1 MHFAAERHL
10 MRATILTMLFA
21 AGLLAGAG
29 SASAQYDGIGAPTSA
44 AGGVAPPVGMSSPG
58 AVGPLGGTSGSVM
71 GSSGSDDTSPNIK
84 DLTPGT
90 GKFENPNDP
99 CFGHTGFGSSKTQP
113 GLGC

>member
-1 MHFAAERHL
+1 M
-10 MRATILTMLFA
+10 MKATILTLLCA

-29 SASAQYDGIGAPTSA
+29 SAFAQYDGIGAPTSA
-44 AGGVAPPVGMSSPG
+44 AGGVASPPSMSSPG

-71 GSSGSDDTSPNIK
+71 GSSGHSDSSDTSPSVR

-90 GKFENPNDP
+90 GKFENPSDP

-113 GLGC
+113 GLKC

>member
-1 MHFAAERHL
+1 
-10 MRATILTMLFA
+10 MRTTIATMLVA

-29 SASAQYDGIGAPTSA
+29 TAFGQYDGIGAPTSA
-44 AGGVAPPVGMSSPG
+44 AGGVSAPPSISSPG
-58 AVGPLGGTSGSVM
+58 AAGPLGGTTGSVM
-71 GSSGSDDTSPNIK
+71 GSAGGAVDDPTSPNIK

-90 GKFENPNDP
+90 GKFENPSDP